1 MVSLLRQGVFLIPLL
16 YGMNTLFGMYGN
28 IAAHI
33 AADLLAAAAAVLL
46 ALQQYRKLI
55 KSCESE

>member
-46 ALQQYRKLI
+46 ELQQ
-55 KSCESE
+55 